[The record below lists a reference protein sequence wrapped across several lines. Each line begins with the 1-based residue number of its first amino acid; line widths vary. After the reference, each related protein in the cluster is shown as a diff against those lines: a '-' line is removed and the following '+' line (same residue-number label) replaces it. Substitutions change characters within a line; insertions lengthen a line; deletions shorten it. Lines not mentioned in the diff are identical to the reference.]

1 MSERL
6 IRDFCDAWSRRDI
19 DELLGYFTE
28 DAIYHNMPID
38 PAQGHDAIR
47 NVMMLFVPMSKEI
60 TFEIKHLAEEGNIV
74 LTERVDRFV
83 MDGGTIELPVM
94 GVFEVQ
100 GGKIT
105 AWRDYFDMQTYMSQV
120 PGAS

>member
-28 DAIYHNMPID
+28 DAIYHNIPVD
-38 PAQGHDAIR
+38 PAKGHDAIR
-47 NVMMLFVPMSKEI
+47 AVMMLFVPMSKEI
-60 TFEIKHLAEEGNIV
+60 TFEIKHLAEEGNVV
-74 LTERVDRFV
+74 LTERIDRFV
-83 MDGGTIELPVM
+83 MEGGTIELPVM

-100 GGKIT
+100 GGKIK
-105 AWRDYFDMQTYMSQV
+105 AWRDYFDMQQYMSQI
-120 PGAS
+120 PGVS

>member
-6 IRDFCDAWSRRDI
+6 VRDFCEAWSRRDI
-19 DELLGYFTE
+19 DELLGYFTD
-28 DAIYHNMPID
+28 DAIYHNVPLD
-38 PAQGHDAIR
+38 PAQGHEAIR
-47 NVMMLFVPMSKEI
+47 NVMMLFVPLSREI
-60 TFEIKHLAEEGNIV
+60 SFDIKHLAEDGNIV

-83 MDGGTIELPVM
+83 MEGGTIELPVM

-100 GGKIT
+100 NGKIT
-105 AWRDYFDMQTYMSQV
+105 AWRDYFDLQMWMSQM